1 MLEVYKAPNYTEAVF
16 RIHTHCYLYKT
27 REHQLE
33 TSIPSA
39 FYSLFREDSP
49 PMLKGVPIT
58 RSVGH
63 RHRTVVGHSL
73 ASSFAS
79 VEKKESEWRRRQKPL
94 VPPHSAVPTPPF
106 PPSPWDLLSPKA
118 LGHAVWALE
127 RQQETDRGKEGESE
141 LVWMRDINRT

>member
-1 MLEVYKAPNYTEAVF
+1 
-16 RIHTHCYLYKT
+16 
-27 REHQLE
+27 
-33 TSIPSA
+33 
-39 FYSLFREDSP
+39 
-49 PMLKGVPIT
+49 MLKGVPIT

-63 RHRTVVGHSL
+63 HRHLTVVGHSL

-141 LVWMRDINRT
+141 LVWMRDIIGTLTVQRQTNTHV